1 MPRRMG
7 LAGILASMPL
17 ALLYGADARAA
28 SADDG
33 WYVAAGYGAA
43 PRLFLRSELNDSLVH
58 AFRETPLTLES
69 SSVKKHNTTWSAGVG
84 YWFAENMAIEA
95 AYLNVGKIHYRT
107 NGSAEVSAE
116 ETQATSLDLV
126 AKSRGATV
134 AFVWAAPLWNAWG
147 VDLRAGAF
155 RGKTSSHYI
164 SIIDGDEVIAGEK
177 TKSTAPLLGA
187 GGSFTATAHL
197 VVKLDYIHLFGIKE
211 EALSRKSDADLVT
224 LGLSYVF

>member
-1 MPRRMG
+1 MT
-7 LAGILASMPL
+7 LAS
-17 ALLYGADARAA
+17 LYAAGARAA
-28 SADDG
+28 SGDGG
-33 WYVAAGYGAA
+33 WYLTAGYGAA

-58 AFRETPLTLES
+58 AFRATPLTLES

-95 AYLNVGKIHYRT
+95 AYLNVGKVHYRVT
-107 NGSAEVSAE
+107 GSAQVAE
-116 ETQATSLDLV
+116 ESTQATSLDLV
-126 AKSRGATV
+126 AKSRGATL

-164 SIIDGDEVIAGEK
+164 SVIDGDEVISGEK
-177 TKSTAPLLGA
+177 AKSTAPLLGA

-197 VVKLDYIHLFGIKE
+197 VVKLDYVHLFGIKE

-224 LGLSYVF
+224 LGLAYVF